1 MFDFDDLERVLSE
14 DEGSHASDAEGL
26 AQPRPRQPVQEHGH
40 VRIWAISD
48 LHTDDPKN
56 KEWLEHIDTKDTAN
70 DVIIVAGDISHKW
83 EIIRATLT
91 FFKEH
96 YGRVFYVPG
105 NHELWGGAEE
115 DSMQKLEKLL
125 KLCAE
130 LHVETAPAEVATS
143 SRRVLVVPLLSW
155 HHPQWDTEPD
165 IEGWQGLLPV
175 DQMLSDYPL
184 THWPRGISIKD
195 GTAAKAVDKINDRL
209 MDWEQILAR
218 RKSFHEVLSFS
229 HFLPRVEANPEKRYL
244 SYPNLAKGI
253 GSNYLRARVEA
264 LKPDV
269 HVFGHTHFGYDLV
282 VDGIRYVQAPLAMSS
297 ERQSR
302 GTTVAVGDF
311 PDGKSR
317 PHPFLVWHSRSGWAP
332 RCRGAAWSA
341 YVERYG
347 RRPDVTSLVP
357 SYVADCGLEPISGI
371 GGAKAKVGWL
381 PGRMPVWFF
390 GPRDHRIRE
399 AAAEADKVAERLRK
413 EAAGTFKRKQR
424 KQIGS
429 DEPLPIEASEVA
441 ILMNKGEVAILDI
454 REGDFASRPAGCVPL
469 SHPSETSNFAA
480 LPDAELLELGERM
493 MTGGG
498 PRILVGEGSSPASC
512 RHAALLL
519 AALLRLWPRD
529 VRPLRGGFDAWV
541 KQGLPVEP
549 TGSLGHGGY

>member
-1 MFDFDDLERVLSE
+1 
-14 DEGSHASDAEGL
+14 
-26 AQPRPRQPVQEHGH
+26 
-40 VRIWAISD
+40 
-48 LHTDDPKN
+48 
-56 KEWLEHIDTKDTAN
+56 
-70 DVIIVAGDISHKW
+70 
-83 EIIRATLT
+83 
-91 FFKEH
+91 
-96 YGRVFYVPG
+96 
-105 NHELWGGAEE
+105 
-115 DSMQKLEKLL
+115 
-125 KLCAE
+125 
-130 LHVETAPAEVATS
+130 
-143 SRRVLVVPLLSW
+143 
-155 HHPQWDTEPD
+155 
-165 IEGWQGLLPV
+165 
-175 DQMLSDYPL
+175 
-184 THWPRGISIKD
+184 
-195 GTAAKAVDKINDRL
+195 

-264 LKPDV
+264 LQPDV

-390 GPRDHRIRE
+390 GPREHRIRE
-399 AAAEADKVAERLRK
+399 AAAEAGKVAERLRK
-413 EAAGTFKRKQR
+413 EAAGTFKRAGTFKHRKQ
-424 KQIGS
+424 QIGS

-441 ILMNKGEVAILDI
+441 ILMNKGEVAILDV

-469 SHPSETSNFAA
+469 SHPSQTSNFAA